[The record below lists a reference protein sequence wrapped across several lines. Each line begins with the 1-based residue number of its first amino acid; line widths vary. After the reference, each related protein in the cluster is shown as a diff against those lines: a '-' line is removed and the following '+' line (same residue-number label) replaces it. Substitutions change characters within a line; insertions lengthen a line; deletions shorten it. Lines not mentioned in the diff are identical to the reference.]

1 MEKLNSRGQTL
12 REFLAEYH
20 GKPHAYPKPALT
32 ADLAV
37 FRRVATNGTPETPAR
52 WQVLAVKRA
61 NHPCIDQWALPGG
74 FFDVKTDETLEAC
87 AVRELW
93 EETGLTAGTVFP
105 LGVYSRMGRDPR
117 DRIVSQL
124 FAAVLPEDFDAV
136 PVGSDDAADAEWMDL
151 EVLWFEKADK
161 ALEKASETDA
171 AAVRQTETEIKG
183 YCKIVL
189 RNGDDVAE
197 QTLEVTEHWVD
208 LGVRKARKLEA
219 APISKGSI
227 AFDHAEMLLEAYG
240 WLVADGTVA
249 GD

>member
-12 REFLAEYH
+12 REFLLEYH
-20 GKPHAYPKPALT
+20 AKPHAYPKPALT

-37 FRRVATNGTPETPAR
+37 FRRVNRDSAPETSPR
-52 WQVLAVKRA
+52 WQVLAVKRG

-93 EETGLTAGTVFP
+93 EETGLAAGTVFP
-105 LGVYSRMGRDPR
+105 LGVYSRLGRDPR

-124 FAAVLPEDFDAV
+124 FAAVMPEDFDAV
-136 PVGSDDAADAEWMDL
+136 PAGGDDAADAIWMDL
-151 EVLWFEKADK
+151 EVLWLEMSEK
-161 ALEKASETDA
+161 ALEKASGTDSKA
-171 AAVRQTETEIKG
+171 GLETEMETMTKR

-197 QTLEVTEHWVD
+197 QSLEVTERWVD
-208 LGVRKARKLEA
+208 LSVRKGKKVEA
-219 APISKGSI
+219 VPISKGSL
-227 AFDHAEMLLEAYG
+227 AFDHAEMLLEAYS
-240 WLVADGTVA
+240 WLMGE
-249 GD
+249 

>member
-12 REFLAEYH
+12 REFLLEYH
-20 GKPHAYPKPALT
+20 AKPHAYPKPALT

-37 FRRVATNGTPETPAR
+37 FRRVSNDSAPETSPR
-52 WQVLAVKRA
+52 WQVLAVKRG

-93 EETGLTAGTVFP
+93 EETGLAAGTVFP

-124 FAAVLPEDFDAV
+124 FAAVMPEDFDAV
-136 PVGSDDAADAEWMDL
+136 PVGGDDAADAIWMDL
-151 EVLWFEKADK
+151 EVLWFEMSEK
-161 ALEKASETDA
+161 ALEKASDTNTTAGDKTKS
-171 AAVRQTETEIKG
+171 VTKR

-197 QTLEVTEHWVD
+197 QSLEVTERWVD
-208 LGVRKARKLEA
+208 LSVRKGKKVEA
-219 APISKGSI
+219 VPISKGSL
-227 AFDHAEMLLEAYG
+227 AFDHAEMLLEAYS
-240 WLVADGTVA
+240 WLMGQ
-249 GD
+249 